1 MKTGKTGSQYPAY
14 ILARISRLRD
24 EKKISQETAAG
35 YLGVTQQ
42 TYSSYE
48 RGEIKMH
55 IDEFVRLARLFD
67 VSVDFITGAS
77 NLREEYPKF

>member
-14 ILARISRLRD
+14 ILARVIRLRR
-24 EKKISQETAAG
+24 EKNLSQEAVAG
-35 YLGVTQQ
+35 YLQVTQQ

-48 RGEIKMH
+48 RGEIRMH
-55 IDEFVRLARLFD
+55 IKEFVRLARLFN

-77 NLREEYPKF
+77 NLRNDFPRF